1 MKFPEEADIKRM
13 RKTLDI
19 TQARLAALSGVSQST
34 IAKMERGNIKG
45 SYEAVTRIFTVLE
58 EEMNKR
64 SQARKAG
71 EVASAEVVSIQSDE
85 KVKRASEIMRNSG
98 YSQLPVFKGIQHVG
112 SLSEKDIMNRIRDGQ
127 RMEDLGEMRVGEIM
141 NDTFPIVSDEAPIE
155 AVTSLLITSNAV
167 LVSRKG
173 NIVGIVTN
181 ADILKLIGPQ
191 PYSDED

>member
-1 MKFPEEADIKRM
+1 MKFPDEAEIKRM

-19 TQARLAALSGVSQST
+19 TQARLASLSGVSQST

-71 EVASAEVVSIQSDE
+71 EVASTDIVSIQADE

-127 RMEDLGEMRVGEIM
+127 RMEELSEMRVGEIM

-155 AVTSLLITSNAV
+155 AVTSLLTTSNAV

-191 PYSDED
+191 PYSEED

>member
-1 MKFPEEADIKRM
+1 MKFPEEGDIKRM

-19 TQARLAALSGVSQST
+19 TQARLASMSGVSQST

-45 SYEAVTRIFTVLE
+45 SYEAVTRIFGVLE
-58 EEMNKR
+58 EELNRR

-71 EVASAEVVSIQSDE
+71 EVASSAIVSIQAND

-98 YSQLPVFKGIQHVG
+98 YSQLPVFSGIQHVG

-127 RMEDLGEMRVGEIM
+127 RMEDLGEMRVGDIM

-155 AVTSLLITSNAV
+155 AVTSLLTSSNAV
-167 LVSRKG
+167 LVSKKG
-173 NIVGIVTN
+173 NIVGIITN
-181 ADILKLIGPQ
+181 ADVLKLIGPQ
-191 PYSDED
+191 SYSDDG